1 MGDRVSRPK
10 PQQQYEPIRPV
21 LRPIMA
27 EQSSKEPAP
36 STIIVVMGA
45 SVSKTRLHAPKFS
58 SSLLKSGGLTV
69 NKLLV
74 VALCFGQSACIDV
87 LEPSVNLCT

>member
-1 MGDRVSRPK
+1 MTSSAALDCDMGDRVSRPK
-10 PQQQYEPIRPV
+10 QQQEYEPIRPV

-45 SVSKTRLHAPKFS
+45 SVSKMRLHALKFS
-58 SSLLKSGGLTV
+58 SSLSKSEWLTMH
-69 NKLLV
+69 
-74 VALCFGQSACIDV
+74 
-87 LEPSVNLCT
+87 